1 MKKGSKKSKFEEQKL
16 DYDPYLMRI
25 NKGERMYKIY
35 IFRPFA
41 GRENNF
47 EYRILTKE
55 KTNGMLEMVSYNF
68 KIIDGIPQKNS
79 IMKSPEIPKDNMDE
93 MIQNMMISTN
103 TSQEEFEEINLSNF
117 KTLEEQ
123 IDFLQKKNKADTMY
137 VT

>member
-68 KIIDGIPQKNS
+68 KIIDGIPKKSS

-137 VT
+137 VI

>member
-1 MKKGSKKSKFEEQKL
+1 MKKVSKKSKLEEQKL

-35 IFRPFA
+35 IFRPLA
-41 GRENNF
+41 GRENKF
-47 EYRILTKE
+47 EYRVLTKE
-55 KTNGMLEMVSYNF
+55 KTNEMLEMVSYNF
-68 KIIDGIPQKNS
+68 KIVNGIPQKSS
-79 IMKSPEIPKDNMDE
+79 IMKAPEIPKDNMDK

-103 TSQEEFEEINLSNF
+103 TSQEEFEEIDLSGF

-123 IDFLQKKNKADTMY
+123 IDFLKKKNRVDTMY